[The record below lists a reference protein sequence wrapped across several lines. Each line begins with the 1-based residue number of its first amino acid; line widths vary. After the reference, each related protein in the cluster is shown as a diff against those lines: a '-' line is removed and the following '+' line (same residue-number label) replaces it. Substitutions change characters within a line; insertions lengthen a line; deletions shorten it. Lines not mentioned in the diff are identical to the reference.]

1 MPEPRTVPAMPAA
14 VVIPTATVVTD
25 AHARSVA
32 DVASALG
39 IDQAAGLNDDAA
51 ARLAAIHGPNALEPV
66 RRSTLPVLLLEAA
79 TEPFVGLLAI
89 AGLLAVALGEVRD
102 GILVLVALVPIVGAD
117 VVT

>member
-1 MPEPRTVPAMPAA
+1 MPAPPPAPAMPAA
-14 VVIPTATVVTD
+14 AAFPTATVVTD
-25 AHARSVA
+25 SHARSVA

-89 AGLLAVALGEVRD
+89 AGLLAVRLGRVR
-102 GILVLVALVPIVGAD
+102 GRLLLLVAPLPLLRP
-117 VVT
+117 